1 LSIGHRER
9 GDKVVD
15 GGLVREFSRQKR
27 ESLMKR
33 LAAAYPNPKS
43 ELNFS
48 DDYQLVV
55 AVVLSAQCTDKKV
68 NQVTPTLFE
77 RYTTFQSLAAGSVEE
92 IEAIIK
98 PINYYR
104 TKARNIRALAEQV
117 VERWGGQLP
126 ATIDDLQT
134 LPGVGRKTANVVA
147 SERGTEAGLAVD
159 THVFRVSRRLGLAR
173 GKDAREVEEEL
184 RGQFPKKRWRALHHS
199 LILHGRAVC
208 TARNPRCDECVLSAL
223 CAFNVR

>member
-1 LSIGHRER
+1 
-9 GDKVVD
+9 V
-15 GGLVREFSRQKR
+15 
-27 ESLMKR
+27 
-33 LAAAYPNPKS
+33 AYPNPKS
-43 ELNFS
+43 ELIFS

-77 RYTTFQSLAAGSVEE
+77 RYTTFYSLASGSVAE
-92 IEAIIK
+92 IEAIIR

-117 VERWGGQLP
+117 VEHWGGRLP
-126 ATIDDLQT
+126 AAIDDLQT

-184 RGQFPKKRWRALHHS
+184 RRQFPKKRWRDLHHS

-208 TARNPRCDECVLSAL
+208 TARNPRCNDCVLSSL
-223 CAFNVR
+223 CAFNMR

>member
-1 LSIGHRER
+1 M
-9 GDKVVD
+9 VD
-15 GGLVREFSRQKR
+15 GGLVQEFSRQKR
-27 ESLMKR
+27 ERLMKR
-33 LAAAYPNPKS
+33 LEAAYPNPKS
-43 ELNFS
+43 ELIFS

-77 RYTTFQSLAAGSVEE
+77 RYTTFYSLASGSVAE
-92 IEAIIK
+92 IEAIIR

-117 VERWGGQLP
+117 VEHWGGRLP
-126 ATIDDLQT
+126 AAIDDLQT

-184 RGQFPKKRWRALHHS
+184 RRQFPKKRWRDLHHS

-208 TARNPRCDECVLSAL
+208 TARNPRCNDCVLSSL
-223 CAFNVR
+223 CAFNMR

>member
-1 LSIGHRER
+1 M
-9 GDKVVD
+9 VD
-15 GGLVREFSRQKR
+15 GGLVQEFSRQKR
-27 ESLMKR
+27 ERLMKR
-33 LAAAYPNPKS
+33 LEAAYPNPKS
-43 ELNFS
+43 ELIFL

-77 RYTTFQSLAAGSVEE
+77 RYTTFYSLASGSVAE
-92 IEAIIK
+92 IEAIIR

-117 VERWGGQLP
+117 VEHWGGRLP
-126 ATIDDLQT
+126 AAIDDLQT

-184 RGQFPKKRWRALHHS
+184 RRQFPKKRWRDLHHS

-208 TARNPRCDECVLSAL
+208 TARNPRCNDCVLSSL
-223 CAFNVR
+223 CAFNMR

>member
-1 LSIGHRER
+1 M
-9 GDKVVD
+9 VD

>member
-1 LSIGHRER
+1 
-9 GDKVVD
+9 
-15 GGLVREFSRQKR
+15 
-27 ESLMKR
+27 MKR